1 MMGNQRSGR
10 VRWGLLFLLA
20 LVMLAGYGS
29 WRWWQR
35 RGTATATALTAPVV
49 RGPLEITVA
58 EGGTVEAKESQ
69 QIKCEVKGG
78 TKILSLVEEGYVIT
92 EEDVVSGK
100 PLMTL
105 DSKNLEDQR
114 VSQELEF
121 QNTLSA
127 LTDAQERY
135 EIQVIDNESAI
146 KTAEL
151 AVKFARM
158 DLAKYVGES
167 LAAEITATLEQ
178 RVAERAER
186 EKVRRARREQRQNSE
201 MPGSA
206 AAPEETV
213 QAVSPEPEGAPA
225 IREVASVT
233 PETPVT
239 SESAV
244 SAAEVSAVSADS
256 EGDEPP
262 AEAEGNYTVSL
273 DLTPYLDPTRYGDG
287 DAMQKMRQ
295 LENDLALARQEL
307 GLAETKLEGTRRL
320 FARDFVTRNQMD
332 NDELAYNRKLVASQA
347 AETSKAL
354 FLKYELPKQVEKLVS
369 DYEQT
374 LRSLDRARKRA
385 VSELAQAEAKL
396 NSARIRHLLQ
406 KKKLEETIDQIN
418 KCVIRA
424 TRLGMVLYGTGERTM
439 GGDVIEE
446 GATVRERQVLITI
459 PDTSAMTVKVRI
471 HEAFVEQI
479 QPGQEA
485 RIRVDARP
493 TEVLT
498 GRVNRISVL
507 PDPQNRWMNPELKVY
522 TTVIDIEGSHA
533 WLRPGMTASAEIITR
548 RLEDITQI
556 PLQAVF
562 LEDGQTV
569 CYVRT
574 LTGYE
579 KRPVRTG
586 ALSAVMVEI
595 LEGLQPGEE
604 VLLEPPGAWEKT
616 GEKQSASNGTAAGG
630 RPRGESNGMTQE
642 GPARRESG

>member
-1 MMGNQRSGR
+1 MLHDHRSGR
-10 VRWGLLFLLA
+10 VRWGLLILLV
-20 LVMLAGYGS
+20 LVMLAGYGG

-35 RGTATATALTAPVV
+35 RGTPTVTALTATVV

-69 QIKCEVKGG
+69 QIKSEVKGE
-78 TKILSLVEEGYVIT
+78 TKILSLVEEGYLIT
-92 EEDVVSGK
+92 DDDVVNGK

-135 EIQVIDNESAI
+135 EIQLIDNESTI

-167 LAAEITATLEQ
+167 LAAEITAALEK
-178 RVAERAER
+178 RMAERAER
-186 EKVRRARREQRQNSE
+186 EKKRRSRRERKASE
-201 MPGSA
+201 SVESKTVPG
-206 AAPEETV
+206 ETV
-213 QAVSPEPEGAPA
+213 QTGNAVSGNVGTDPEA
-225 IREVASVT
+225 ASAD
-233 PETPVT
+233 PD
-239 SESAV
+239 V
-244 SAAEVSAVSADS
+244 SAKTSSEISPSGDSVSSADDV
-256 EGDEPP
+256 EGEPSV
-262 AEAEGNYTVSL
+262 ETEEHYTLSL
-273 DLTPYLDPTRYGDG
+273 DLTPYLDPSRYGDG

-295 LENDLALARQEL
+295 LENDLALAQQEL
-307 GLAETKLEGTRRL
+307 GLAQTKLEGTRRL
-320 FARDFVTRNQMD
+320 FAKDFVTKNQLD
-332 NDELAYNRKLVASQA
+332 NDELAYNRKLVACQA
-347 AETSKAL
+347 VETSKAL

-369 DYEQT
+369 DYEQA
-374 LRSLDRARKRA
+374 LRNLDRAKKRA
-385 VSELAQAEAKL
+385 ISELAQAESKL

-406 KKKLEETIDQIN
+406 KRKLEETIDQIN

-424 TRLGMVLYGTGERTM
+424 TRPGMVLYGTGERTM

-485 RIRVDARP
+485 LIKVDACP
-493 TEVLT
+493 TEIIK
-498 GRVNRISVL
+498 GRVSRISVL

-522 TTVIDIEGSHA
+522 TTVIDIEGNYP

-548 RLEDITQI
+548 RLEDVIQV

-562 LEDGQTV
+562 LEAGQTV
-569 CYVRT
+569 CYVKK

-579 KRPVRTG
+579 KRPVKTG
-586 ALSAVMVEI
+586 AFGSALVEI
-595 LEGLQPGEE
+595 LEGLRPGEE
-604 VLLEPPGAWEKT
+604 VLLEAPGTHEKT
-616 GEKQSASNGTAAGG
+616 GEEQAVSSGKDHEKRKIGEGNETDTG
-630 RPRGESNGMTQE
+630 RSSRP
-642 GPARRESG
+642 

>member
-1 MMGNQRSGR
+1 MIGNQRSGR
-10 VRWGLLFLLA
+10 VRWGLLVLLA
-20 LVMLAGYGS
+20 LVVLAGYGS

-35 RGTATATALTAPVV
+35 RGTAAATALTAPVV

-69 QIKCEVKGG
+69 QIKSEVKGQ
-78 TKILSLVEEGYVIT
+78 TKILSLVEEGYQIT
-92 EEDVVSGK
+92 EEDVARGK
-100 PLMTL
+100 PLITL
-105 DSKNLEDQR
+105 DSKNLEDQQ

-135 EIQVIDNESAI
+135 EIQLIDNESAI

-167 LAAEITATLEQ
+167 LAAEITTILEE
-178 RVAERAER
+178 RMAERAER
-186 EKVRRARREQRQNSE
+186 EQARRERRERRQNADRPGAAAVSAKAVKTARSE
-201 MPGSA
+201 PEGTPAIQEGTPETPEIPVTPGSA
-206 AAPEETV
+206 A
-213 QAVSPEPEGAPA
+213 
-225 IREVASVT
+225 
-233 PETPVT
+233 
-239 SESAV
+239 
-244 SAAEVSAVSADS
+244 SAAEVSAVSADL
-256 EGDEPP
+256 EEDEPP
-262 AEAEGNYTVSL
+262 AEAGETYTVSL
-273 DLTPYLDPTRYGDG
+273 DLTPYLDPSRYGDG

-307 GLAETKLEGTRRL
+307 GLAETRLEGTRRL
-320 FARDFVTRNQMD
+320 FARDFVTRNQLD
-332 NDELAYNRKLVASQA
+332 NDELAYNRKLVASQT

-354 FLKYELPKQVEKLVS
+354 FLRYELPKQVEKLVS
-369 DYEQT
+369 DYEQA
-374 LRSLDRARKRA
+374 LRNLDRARKRA
-385 VSELAQAEAKL
+385 VSELAQAESKL

-406 KKKLEETIDQIN
+406 KKNLEETIDQIS
-418 KCVIRA
+418 KCAIRA
-424 TRLGMVLYGTGERTM
+424 TRPGMVLYGTGERTM

-493 TEVLT
+493 TEMLT
-498 GRVNRISVL
+498 GRVSRISVL
-507 PDPQNRWMNPELKVY
+507 PDPQNRWMNPDLKVY
-522 TTVIDIEGSHA
+522 TTVIDIEGSHP
-533 WLRPGMTASAEIITR
+533 WLRPGMTASAEIVTR
-548 RLEDITQI
+548 RLEDVTQV

-574 LTGYE
+574 LTGAE

-586 ALSAVMVEI
+586 AFSAAVVEI

-604 VLLEPPGAWEKT
+604 VLLELPGAREKT
-616 GEKQSASNGTAAGG
+616 GEKPSASNGTAPGEDLAGK
-630 RPRGESNGMTQE
+630 
-642 GPARRESG
+642 AAA